1 MYIFYIIGKP
11 DNPRNIRVTCEGTR
25 ATVQWI
31 SSFNVG
37 DRQTFN
43 VFALNGH
50 QGGNRSIQ
58 IPDMGEN
65 KTHRAYVQNLQP
77 STTYVFYVSAQNSHG
92 FSISDIISCI
102 TSKGKCLIKLN

>member
-31 SSFNVG
+31 SSFNGG

-43 VFALNGH
+43 VFALNDH
-50 QGGNRSIQ
+50 QGGNQSIQ

-65 KTHRAYVQNLQP
+65 KTQSIRTKSSTFYDLCVLRFCTKQP
-77 STTYVFYVSAQNSHG
+77 WV
-92 FSISDIISCI
+92 
-102 TSKGKCLIKLN
+102 

>member
-11 DNPRNIRVTCEGTR
+11 DNPRNKRVTCEGTR

-31 SSFNVG
+31 SSFNGG

-65 KTHRAYVQNLQP
+65 KTHRASVQNLQP
-77 STTYVFYVSAQNSHG
+77 SMTYVFLRFCTKQPWVQHLRHYKLHN
-92 FSISDIISCI
+92 
-102 TSKGKCLIKLN
+102 IKR

>member
-1 MYIFYIIGKP
+1 MKEHVPPYNGSRP
-11 DNPRNIRVTCEGTR
+11 LM
-25 ATVQWI
+25 
-31 SSFNVG
+31 G

-43 VFALNGH
+43 VFALNDH
-50 QGGNRSIQ
+50 QGGNQSIQ

-77 STTYVFYVSAQNSHG
+77 SMTYVFYVSAQNNHG

-102 TSKGKCLIKLN
+102 SSKGKCLI